1 MKVLKTKLKGV
12 LRVELDTFE
21 DHRGTYVETYN
32 ESIYRNHGIKMRFV
46 TDDYSRSVKHV
57 LRGFHSDAKAWKFI
71 SCLYGRFYLV
81 VVNCDKSSRDF
92 GKWEAFTLSERNRT
106 QILIPPKHGVAHL
119 VLSEETIF
127 HYKQSAYYDPKRQS
141 SFRWDD
147 ERFQVWWPVKNPI
160 LSRRD
165 EAGHYVK

>member
-12 LRVELDTFE
+12 LRIELDAFE
-21 DHRGTYVETYN
+21 DHRGIYVETYN
-32 ESIYRNHGIKMRFV
+32 ESVYRRYGVKARFV

-57 LRGFHSDAKAWKFI
+57 LRGFHSDREAWKLV

-81 VVNCDKSSRDF
+81 IVNCDKKSRGF
-92 GKWEAFTLSERNRT
+92 GRWEAFTLSDKSHI

-119 VLSEETIF
+119 VLSDEVIF

-141 SFRWDD
+141 TYRWDD
-147 ERFQVWWPVKNPI
+147 ERFGVWWPVKNPI
-160 LSRRD
+160 LSQRD
-165 EAGHYVK
+165 EAGRYVE